1 MNDMMK
7 TIRLF
12 GVLTLA
18 AAVLSSCGNRGE
30 NNETVSAEDNSLS
43 EAMWEDVGDQ
53 AENSAYIAE
62 RDSTDIDEWGNC
74 ATITFD
80 TTPGIF
86 PNTVTLD
93 FGTTNCKG
101 RDGRERRGKIIYTI
115 TGPYREAGS
124 VITTTT
130 DNYYVNDYK
139 VDGTRTVSNDGEDSD
154 GAKVYSVDV
163 SGATVTAPGGT
174 MVTWESERT
183 RKWVE
188 GQNTGF
194 FTWDSTSNSFMGWDG
209 ILDDV
214 YTITG
219 EASGV
224 DRNGRSYEVEIT
236 NELRIELTCNHIVS
250 GTISI
255 EPEGLN
261 ERILDYGNGDCD
273 DQATVSVNDKT
284 YEITL
289 RGG

>member
-1 MNDMMK
+1 MK
-7 TIRLF
+7 TYQFF
-12 GVLTLA
+12 GAL
-18 AAVLSSCGNRGE
+18 AVLAILAQSCGDRGE
-30 NNETVSAEDNSLS
+30 NNETVSTEDNSLS

-86 PNTVTLD
+86 PNTITLD
-93 FGTTNCKG
+93 FGETNCTG

-115 TGPYREAGS
+115 TAPFRETGAS
-124 VITTTT
+124 ITTTT
-130 DNYYVNDYK
+130 DDYYVNDYK
-139 VDGTRTVSNDGEDSD
+139 VEGTRTVTNDGEDSD
-154 GAKVYSVDV
+154 GAIVYNVV
-163 SGATVTAPGGT
+163 VTGATITAPDGNK
-174 MVTWESERT
+174 VTWESERT
-183 RKWVE
+183 RKWIE

-214 YTITG
+214 YTISG

-224 DRNGRSYEVEIT
+224 DRNGRAYEVEIT
-236 NELRIELTCNHIVS
+236 SDLRVELTCNHIVS
-250 GTISI
+250 GTITL

-261 ERILDYGNGDCD
+261 VRTLDYGNGDCD
-273 DQATVSVNDKT
+273 DQATVTVNDKT